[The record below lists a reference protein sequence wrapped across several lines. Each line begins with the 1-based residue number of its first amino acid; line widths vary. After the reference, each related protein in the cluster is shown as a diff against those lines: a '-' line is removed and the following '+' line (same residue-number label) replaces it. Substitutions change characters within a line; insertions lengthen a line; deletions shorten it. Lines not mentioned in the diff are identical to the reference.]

1 MSTLKATNLVH
12 PSSSSNN
19 IVLDDTGKVTVAAKK
34 LVSPGT
40 ILQVKNITTQNTFSQ
55 SVAAGATSASNVL
68 NLYFQATSTSNRLL
82 VTMNINVSCS
92 TSNIGIGMALYADDS
107 IVSDA
112 VGSTTNI
119 GNRNRVTG
127 ATIVDYTSHMSPI
140 SSQVW
145 LTPAS
150 TNNINYHIKL
160 INLHDQTH
168 TLTANYSYTDSD
180 TSMYARSVS
189 SMTIMEISQ

>member
-1 MSTLKATNLVH
+1 MSTIKTTNITH
-12 PSSSSNN
+12 GSNSGTN
-19 IVLDDTGKVTVAAKK
+19 NLILDDTGKVTVAAKK

-92 TSNIGIGMALYADDS
+92 TSNIGVGMALYADDS
-107 IVSDA
+107 IISDA
-112 VGSTTNI
+112 VGAAAS
-119 GNRNRVTG
+119 NRNRVTG
-127 ATIVDYTSHMSPI
+127 ATIVDYTSHISPI

-160 INLHDQTH
+160 INLHDSTH
-168 TLTANYSYTDSD
+168 TLTANYSYTDTD
-180 TSMYARSVS
+180 AAMYARSVS
-189 SMTIMEISQ
+189 SMTIMEVSQ

>member
-1 MSTLKATNLVH
+1 MSTIKTTNITH
-12 PSSSSNN
+12 GSNSGTN
-19 IVLDDTGKVTVAAKK
+19 NLILDDTGKVTVAAKK

-55 SVAAGATSASNVL
+55 SVAGGATSAANVL

-82 VTMNINVSCS
+82 VTMNINVCCDSN
-92 TSNIGIGMALYADDS
+92 NIGVGMALYADDS
-107 IVSDA
+107 IISDA
-112 VGSTTNI
+112 VGAAAS
-119 GNRNRVTG
+119 NRNRVTS
-127 ATIVDYTSHMSPI
+127 ATIVDYTSHIKPI
-140 SSQVW
+140 SAQVW

-160 INLHDQTH
+160 VNLHDSTH
-168 TLTANYSYTDSD
+168 TLTANYSSADTDS
-180 TSMYARSVS
+180 SMYSRAVS